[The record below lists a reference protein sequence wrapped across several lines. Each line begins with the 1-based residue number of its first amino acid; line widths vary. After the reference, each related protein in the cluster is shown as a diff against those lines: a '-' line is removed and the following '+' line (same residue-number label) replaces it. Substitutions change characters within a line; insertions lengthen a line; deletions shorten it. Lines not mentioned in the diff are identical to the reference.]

1 MADQDVKLADLFER
15 LVDEGG
21 DLLQAEVRIAEA
33 KIARRLQLARLPL
46 GLFSAS
52 AALAFVALMGLATA
66 FVVLLGPLVGFLLA
80 VVIVTLATAAASW
93 LLFVEARKRLEVVIE
108 APSLLLRSRSEK

>member
-1 MADQDVKLADLFER
+1 MADQHVKISDLFER

-46 GLFSAS
+46 GLLSAS
-52 AALAFVALMGLATA
+52 IALALVALMGLATA
-66 FVVLLGPLVGFLLA
+66 LVVLLGPLVGFFLA
-80 VVIVTLATAAASW
+80 VLIVTGLAALASW
-93 LLFVEARKRLEVVIE
+93 LLFVEGRKRLEIVVE
-108 APSLLLRSRSEK
+108 PPSLLRNRSEK